1 MGHAARPLAFLSRE
15 SSAVLVIPRAP
26 DVLALRVERGWDGA
40 PCDDTGLHADVR
52 LQATAEGLA
61 FEASLPHQARPR
73 VPDAPAGA
81 RVANLWEYDVVE
93 CFVVGRD
100 GRYLELEL
108 GAGGHFLALQFDAPR
123 RCCDALESL
132 RPKLEHRADAA
143 RWSARMWAPWQI
155 VPAGIRALNAFVA
168 VGDRL
173 LAHHSLP
180 GARADFHQPQHFPAA
195 ALAEETR

>member
-1 MGHAARPLAFLSRE
+1 MLR
-15 SSAVLVIPRAP
+15 IPRAP
-26 DVLALRVERGWDGA
+26 DALALRVERGWDGA
-40 PCDDTGLHADVR
+40 PCDDARLHAEVR
-52 LQATAEGLA
+52 LQATPEGLA
-61 FEASLPHQARPR
+61 FEASLPHQPKPR
-73 VPDAPAGA
+73 VPAAPRGA

-93 CFVVGRD
+93 CFVAGRD

-132 RPKLEHRADAA
+132 RPKLEHRADALRWTA
-143 RWSARMWAPWQI
+143 RLCAPWAI
-155 VPAGIRALNAFVA
+155 VPAEIRALNAFVA
-168 VGDRL
+168 AGGRL
-173 LAHHSLP
+173 LAHHPLP

>member
-1 MGHAARPLAFLSRE
+1 
-15 SSAVLVIPRAP
+15 VLLIPRAP
-26 DVLALRVERGWDGA
+26 DVLALRVERSWDGA
-40 PCDDTGLHADVR
+40 PCDDPRLHADVR

-61 FEASLPHQARPR
+61 FEASLAHQVLPR

-93 CFVVGRD
+93 CFVAGRD

-108 GAGGHFLALQFDAPR
+108 GAGGHFLALRFDAPR

-132 RPKLEHRADAA
+132 RPKLEHRADPL
-143 RWSARMWAPWQI
+143 RWSARMCAPWEI
-155 VPAGIRALNAFVA
+155 VPSEICALNAFVA
-168 VGDRL
+168 AGDRL
-173 LAHHSLP
+173 LAHHPLP

-195 ALAEETR
+195 ALAEVMR